1 MDGKV
6 IEGKAFWCFL
16 YQPDIRSNPQ
26 WSLRLVPSEIEQQ
39 RFKKSGHEM
48 SMEDHNNKDFGLS
61 VLMRR
66 KVKHMDDVL
75 EKPLLFDLNKKP
87 LELFEELPNGS
98 NVMVKYSEWEG
109 VSKSDNLLH
118 KGLDLIAVILLDKTP
133 SLF

>member
-1 MDGKV
+1 MEGKV

-16 YQPDIRSNPQ
+16 YHPDITSNPQ
-26 WSLRLVPSEIEQQ
+26 LSLRLVPSEIEQQ

-48 SMEDHNNKDFGLS
+48 NMEVLNNKDFGLS
-61 VLMRR
+61 ALFIR
-66 KVKHMDDVL
+66 KVKHMDYVL
-75 EKPLLFDLNKKP
+75 EKPLLFDANKKP

-109 VSKSDNLLH
+109 ISKSDNLLY

>member
-1 MDGKV
+1 M
-6 IEGKAFWCFL
+6 
-16 YQPDIRSNPQ
+16 N
-26 WSLRLVPSEIEQQ
+26 
-39 RFKKSGHEM
+39 
-48 SMEDHNNKDFGLS
+48 MEVLNNKNFGLS
-61 VLMRR
+61 ALFRR

-75 EKPLLFDLNKKP
+75 EKPLLFDVNKEP

-109 VSKSDNLLH
+109 ISKSDNLLY